1 MRQKL
6 GNLKISHKLTLGF
19 LILIVF
25 PLFLLWFYNFRSFT
39 EQSNQQ
45 LIQSGKYILDSIE
58 QDVNEKLDSVETII
72 QSLATNGNLIFFLS
86 SSFSGSSSF
95 EEYTQTILPL
105 LQGAQNMVSPYI
117 DRLMLLTE
125 NTSIPPGFN
134 LVYSASDF
142 DSASLDAFLA
152 SGDTEAWFFEP
163 SGLSRNS
170 LESYLAQ
177 KFIYIKTVTSPF
189 GKKVGYV
196 AVQVSAGALF
206 SELLFAEN
214 SNTALFLLDGNNLPT
229 MSNIFLGDDFTFP
242 FQSSAG
248 PYRDK
253 STIYLSSDLSRLS
266 MKFGVALSENTS
278 SVLFQN
284 SFLTVL
290 IVGLLSSTFLF
301 VFYELIHSITTRLQ
315 AYAKDMETIA
325 QSGFRSQL
333 KVDRPDEIGEI
344 GQLFNATLQ
353 KVRSLMQEN
362 IQKETAY
369 KDVQLQ
375 ALLLQINPHFIYN
388 TLDLFVGKLMLS
400 HQYEIADYL
409 CDFAQMIRY
418 NTLTTRMFIS
428 LGEEV
433 EYTKNYVGL
442 QRCRYGD
449 AVSLKLTVPPALN
462 EIPVLRFLLQPLVE
476 NSFEHG
482 FTAKGPDAP
491 RHVAITARTCRGWL
505 VLRVKDNGCGM
516 SPQEVDALNERF
528 RAPYR
533 ANALEYEKRRG
544 GIGLD
549 NINDRIHLFYTNS
562 GMIRLKS
569 RKGFYTSVFIIVK
582 I

>member
-45 LIQSGKYILDSIE
+45 LVQSGKYILDSIE

-152 SGDTEAWFFEP
+152 GGDTEAWFFEP

-214 SNTALFLLDGNNLPT
+214 SNTALFLLDRNNLPT

-242 FQSSAG
+242 FQASAG

-462 EIPVLRFLLQPLVE
+462 ETPVLRFLLQPLVE